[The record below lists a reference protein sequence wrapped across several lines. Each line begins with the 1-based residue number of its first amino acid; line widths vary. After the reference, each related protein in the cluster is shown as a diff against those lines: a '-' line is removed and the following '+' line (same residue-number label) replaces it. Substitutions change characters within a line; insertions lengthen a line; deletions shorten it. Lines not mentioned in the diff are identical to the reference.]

1 MATTEVAHVGKNEP
15 FYQPELAVQPA
26 TTGIKDDIDKASLKS
41 SNTSQ
46 SFAGSLSPTV
56 NHVVNKITE
65 NLQAP
70 GTVFAPETGNV
81 VITDEK
87 TGETREFSRQE
98 LRQQYE
104 DGEVD
109 RFLRV
114 FARVSFL
121 AMYLEYVY

>member
-1 MATTEVAHVGKNEP
+1 MATPEVAHVGKNEP
-15 FYQPELAVQPA
+15 SYQSDP
-26 TTGIKDDIDKASLKS
+26 GIKDDTDKASLKS
-41 SNTSQ
+41 FNTSQ
-46 SFAGSLSPTV
+46 SLTGSLSLTV
-56 NHVVNKITE
+56 NQVVIKTT
-65 NLQAP
+65 QAP
-70 GTVFAPETGNV
+70 GFVFAPETGNV

-114 FARVSFL
+114 FARVWFL
-121 AMYLEYVY
+121 VI